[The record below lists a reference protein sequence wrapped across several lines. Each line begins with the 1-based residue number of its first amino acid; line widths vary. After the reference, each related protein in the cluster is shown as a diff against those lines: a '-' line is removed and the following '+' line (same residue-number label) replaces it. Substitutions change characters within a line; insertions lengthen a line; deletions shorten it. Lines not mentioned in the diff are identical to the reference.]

1 VGNARGAGRECAG
14 VCEALLLNQHVH
26 LCGCLFSCCGSNA
39 TVHVV
44 QGVSSPLPDTAS
56 ILGWNSGQANANG
69 VAAGGLMRAFVN
81 LVCGHAI

>member
-1 VGNARGAGRECAG
+1 VRVFVFVLRVKCKW
-14 VCEALLLNQHVH
+14 
-26 LCGCLFSCCGSNA
+26 
-39 TVHVV
+39 VHVV

-81 LVCGHAI
+81 LVCGPPCYLGSV